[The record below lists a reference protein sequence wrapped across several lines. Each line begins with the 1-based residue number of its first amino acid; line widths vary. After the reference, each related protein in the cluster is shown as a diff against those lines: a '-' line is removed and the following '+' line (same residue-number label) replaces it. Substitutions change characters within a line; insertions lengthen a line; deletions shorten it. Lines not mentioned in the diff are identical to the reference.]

1 MYDVPVGGPTGSPD
15 CSVNKNKS
23 LSTRKTTRPRAS
35 ELQIALRFCN
45 TAYPAAKHVYVSV
58 HGEERSYDKN
68 GVDKANA
75 NGARTFLT
83 TSVPEMLHAMWEHEV
98 AALKPRKRKAW
109 KGHVSDV
116 CGQNTVVVYCEEGIP
131 IAGRAFVSHFK
142 HRLSGQKKGQYRT
155 EDDWQ
160 VVIPIGLPYSD
171 CGPDGKLAL
180 HAQQENV
187 TGAADL
193 ADMPLFD
200 QLATMH
206 AEREAN
212 MTGAHRPR
220 NHHISVPTAPGQPT
234 RG

>member
-1 MYDVPVGGPTGSPD
+1 MSQLANQQAHQIVSQGPEQFAIPRTRPQNM
-15 CSVNKNKS
+15 CTYQYTKKNDH
-23 LSTRKTTRPRAS
+23 TTRMA
-35 ELQIALRFCN
+35 FD
-45 TAYPAAKHVYVSV
+45 KV
-58 HGEERSYDKN
+58 HTD
-68 GVDKANA
+68 
-75 NGARTFLT
+75 GARTFLT
-83 TSVPEMLHAMWEHEV
+83 TSVPEMLYAMWEHEV

-116 CGQNTVVVYCEEGIP
+116 CGQNTVVVYCEEGISIP
-131 IAGRAFVSHFK
+131 GRAFVSHYK
-142 HRLSGQKKGQYRT
+142 HRLCGQKKWQYRT
-155 EDDWQ
+155 GEDWR
-160 VVIPIGLPYSD
+160 VIIPIGLPYSD
-171 CGPDGKLAL
+171 FGPDGESVLYV
-180 HAQQENV
+180 QQEHV

-220 NHHISVPTAPGQPT
+220 NHHISVPTTPGQPT

>member
-1 MYDVPVGGPTGSPD
+1 M
-15 CSVNKNKS
+15 
-23 LSTRKTTRPRAS
+23 
-35 ELQIALRFCN
+35 
-45 TAYPAAKHVYVSV
+45 
-58 HGEERSYDKN
+58 
-68 GVDKANA
+68 DKANA
-75 NGARTFLT
+75 NAACILLS
-83 TSVPEMLHAMWEHEV
+83 TSVPEMLYAMWEHEV
-98 AALKPRKRKAW
+98 AALKPIKHKAW

-116 CGQNTVVVYCEEGIP
+116 CGQNTVVVYCEEGMSIP
-131 IAGRAFVSHFK
+131 GRAFVSHFK
-142 HRLSGQKKGQYRT
+142 HRLCGQTKGQYRT
-155 EDDWQ
+155 KEDWR
-160 VVIPIGLPYSD
+160 VVLPIGMPYSD
-171 CGPDGKLAL
+171 FGPDGKRAL

-220 NHHISVPTAPGQPT
+220 NHHISVPTAPGQPA